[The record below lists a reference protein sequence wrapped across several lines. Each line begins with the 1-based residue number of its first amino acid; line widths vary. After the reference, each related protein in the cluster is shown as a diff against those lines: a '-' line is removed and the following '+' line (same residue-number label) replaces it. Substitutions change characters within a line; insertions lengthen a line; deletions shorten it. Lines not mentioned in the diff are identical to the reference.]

1 MNTKLN
7 KAFAAIQIRHK
18 FFGAAI
24 MKMPWQP
31 NPTAGTAYT
40 DGETVQYCPNFVS
53 GLSHDMTVGLILHEI
68 CHPFLCHL
76 SRLENQFKANGHM
89 ANVAAD
95 YELNNFLVEYNEE
108 ATHPIVLP
116 EGALVDLEKWGT
128 RSAESIFKEMSN
140 APEPDDGG
148 GGDDSKP
155 DDGGGGDDSKPDDGG
170 GGDSKPDDCGGDSKP
185 APSKPS
191 TTFGEFRPP
200 KDPVKA
206 RKLQDEWTDIL
217 QSSIQTA
224 KLRGEGGGK
233 FVQKLEN
240 LMESPLDLTTLLE
253 RYVCDFCLSDDST
266 SPDRRYLADWDMCVT
281 GMESERHG
289 TLVFVKDTSGSINQE
304 ILESCVSVIQGAMD
318 TLNFDKLVVM
328 DVDTKV
334 CDVQEYYRNDEVPAT
349 AKGRGGTDFRP
360 AFTYVD
366 EEVPEARV
374 LIYLTD
380 GYGPFPDEEPDVPTL
395 WITYGIDVDQFPF
408 GQAVD
413 LKNLAL

>member
-1 MNTKLN
+1 MVPSWTLKSGALAPLN
-7 KAFAAIQIRHK
+7 QSSRRCPMIQIQSQSQSQSQTM
-18 FFGAAI
+18 AAA
-24 MKMPWQP
+24 
-31 NPTAGTAYT
+31 TASQTMAAATASQT
-40 DGETVQYCPNFVS
+40 
-53 GLSHDMTVGLILHEI
+53 
-68 CHPFLCHL
+68 
-76 SRLENQFKANGHM
+76 M
-89 ANVAAD
+89 AAAT
-95 YELNNFLVEYNEE
+95 
-108 ATHPIVLP
+108 AT
-116 EGALVDLEKWGT
+116 ASQT
-128 RSAESIFKEMSN
+128 MA
-140 APEPDDGG
+140 A
-148 GGDDSKP
+148 
-155 DDGGGGDDSKPDDGG
+155 DDSKPDDGG
-170 GGDSKPDDCGGDSKP
+170 GGDSKPDDGGGDSKPDDGGGDSKPDDGKP

-206 RKLQDEWTDIL
+206 RKLQDEWAEIL

-233 FVQKLEN
+233 FVQRLEN

-360 AFTYVD
+360 AFTYVE

-380 GYGPFPDEEPDVPTL
+380 GYGPFPAEEPDVPTL